1 MLISTFSFNILK
13 IKISGRPI
21 CILNDRGK
29 HFPELRELLLSRDYR
44 PGIINSA
51 IEKARNVPRSEA
63 LKRVSK
69 QKSSRRPVFVM
80 NFDPRLPSIPD
91 IVKKHWRSMTQDPR
105 LKEIFPEPPLVAY
118 KRPPNIRDKLIRSK
132 VPPPTKIQRRKVPG
146 MKKCNKCS
154 GCPFIQEGKIVKA
167 TSTNFKVDI
176 NTNVDC
182 STTNVIYLLG
192 CDKCH
197 SNISGR
203 QKVC

>member
-1 MLISTFSFNILK
+1 
-13 IKISGRPI
+13 
-21 CILNDRGK
+21 
-29 HFPELRELLLSRDYR
+29 
-44 PGIINSA
+44 
-51 IEKARNVPRSEA
+51 
-63 LKRVSK
+63 
-69 QKSSRRPVFVM
+69 M

-154 GCPFIQEGKIVKA
+154 ICPFIQEGKIVKG

-176 NTNVDC
+176 NTSVDC
-182 STTNVIYLLG
+182 STTNVIYLLR
-192 CDKCH
+192 CDKW
-197 SNISGR
+197 SQLYIGETER
-203 QKVC
+203 MLKDRLRVMPTQITKQKKQGFTLIRRVTVSAI

>member
-1 MLISTFSFNILK
+1 MLPNSCHPAHVTQNIPYSLALRIVRICTFST
-13 IKISGRPI
+13 
-21 CILNDRGK
+21 DREK
-29 HFPELRELLLSRDYR
+29 RFSELRELLLSRDYK

-80 NFDPRLPSIPD
+80 NYDPRLPSIPA
-91 IVKKHWRSMTQDPR
+91 IVRKHWRSMTQDPT

-132 VPPPTKIQRRKVPG
+132 VPPPNKIPRRKVPG

-154 GCPFIQEGKIVKA
+154 ICPFIQEGK
-167 TSTNFKVDI
+167 
-176 NTNVDC
+176 
-182 STTNVIYLLG
+182 
-192 CDKCH
+192 
-197 SNISGR
+197 SNSNKFQSR
-203 QKVC
+203 YQH